1 MGTTGWH
8 LNPSPRARPEQGDW
22 GAHAHVPRGCMGTTQ
37 PVAGIPCAAVGELP
51 SPADTP
57 GKVTSAKAGEPN
69 TTALF
74 LESRQLS
81 RSCPT
86 AAHSHSC
93 PGRALGCCGAG
104 TGE

>member
-8 LNPSPRARPEQGDW
+8 LHPSPRARPEQGER
-22 GAHAHVPRGCMGTTQ
+22 GAHSHMPWGCMGTTE
-37 PVAGIPCAAVGELP
+37 PVAGIPCAVVGELP
-51 SPADTP
+51 SPPDTP
-57 GKVTSAKAGEPN
+57 GKATSAKAGKPD

-74 LESRQLS
+74 LESSQLS

-93 PGRALGCCGAG
+93 PWRALGCYGAG
-104 TGE
+104 RGE